1 MENRHDDSR
10 PFAAPQ
16 GRETFAMNR
25 VVDIVILVAGALTA
39 LGIAL
44 ACGVGLFV
52 WLAGGRNGEPTEA
65 WRSADER

>member
-1 MENRHDDSR
+1 
-10 PFAAPQ
+10 
-16 GRETFAMNR
+16 MNR